1 MLAKTLRAVA
11 LVAVAAFLVP
21 ASGCIR
27 YQEELVV
34 QPDGSGKLVMTMGF
48 SLEILEKLKGMGMDP
63 KENDEKMDFNF
74 QDFEKFEGIVAL
86 SRPRNEKKDGWQTW
100 TVTAYFEDINKV
112 RLVEK
117 DGEAKKV
124 KATFA
129 FRKEG
134 DGYVLEIDDRL
145 MENDQM
151 KKMDDMPEEGGEE
164 AWEMMKQFLKGFEMS
179 RGVKMPGTV
188 TSAEGFAKKEGRGA
202 VNKVDES
209 NLKNMAELSK
219 LVKAAKRKVVCG
231 KSELSEGDVAAFKKE
246 LDDAKAA
253 WPKIQEELKAEAEKK
268 NKEREKDQKKE
279 E

>member
-1 MLAKTLRAVA
+1 MPATALRVA
-11 LVAVAAFLVP
+11 ALLAVAAFLVP

-34 QPDGSGKLVMTMGF
+34 QPDGSGKLTLTMGF

-63 KENDEKMDFNF
+63 KENEEKMNF
-74 QDFEKFEGIVAL
+74 SFKNLEKFEGIVAF
-86 SRPRNEKKDGWQTW
+86 SRPKNEKKDNWQTW
-100 TVTAYFEDINKV
+100 TVTAYFDDINKV

-117 DGEAKKV
+117 DGETTKV

-134 DGYVLEIDDRL
+134 DGFVLEIDDRL

-151 KKMDDMPEEGGEE
+151 RKMDDMPEEGGEE
-164 AWEMMKQFLKGFEMS
+164 AWEMVKQFLKGFEMS

-188 TSAEGFAKKEGRGA
+188 TTAEGFSKKEGRGA
-202 VNKVDES
+202 LNKVDES

-219 LVKAAKRKVVCG
+219 LSKAAKRKVVCG

-268 NKEREKDQKKE
+268 KKDREKDKE
-279 E
+279 KDE